1 MQSETQRDARAA
13 TVHRQPDLA
22 AFLQAAPGTPFV
34 SLDLAVEGIKCAGC
48 MATIERALADEPG
61 IAGARVNL
69 AARRLHVTFERD
81 AADPGRIIRRLDEL
95 GFKAYP
101 FAPGHSEAG
110 RTREMQRLLRAL
122 GVAAFAAM
130 NIMLLSVAVWSGHE
144 TGLDPTTR
152 DLFHWLSALIALP
165 TAAYSGRPF
174 YESAIGALKAR
185 RVNMD
190 VPITLGIC
198 LALVMSVFEVLRHG
212 EHAYF
217 DGVVMLIFFLLIGR
231 TLDQMMQ
238 RRTQMVAANLAAL
251 RAEHATKRLP
261 DGSWRDV
268 PINLVEPG
276 DVILVRMGDRVAADG
291 RIEEG
296 RSDIDQSLVTGE
308 TAHRAVQP
316 GDEIY
321 AGTQNLGGALV
332 VRVLKSQ
339 DGTLLAGVERLL
351 AEAGAARGAYLRLAD
366 RAARLYPPLVHSVA
380 LLTFIGWMLAGIGWH
395 DALMIAI
402 TVLIIT
408 CPCAL
413 GLAVPAVQVVAAGA
427 MFRNGILIQSGD
439 AIERLAEVDRVVFDK
454 TGTLTRPATAI
465 ANLADL
471 PAGLVGIAARLALTS
486 RHPLAAPI
494 AACDPAAKPFTS
506 AREMPGEG
514 VSACHAG
521 TLVKLGSPRF
531 CDAVGQAE
539 TVARAHPGAS
549 LVAFRHGDQVIIFAL
564 HQPFRADAA
573 GTVEMLHDLGLP
585 MEIVSGDRPE
595 AVANAAESL
604 GITAW
609 RAASLPGDKVAWLE
623 AMKRHGARPLMVGD
637 GLNDAPALAAAH
649 ASIAPA
655 SASQLAQT
663 QADFLLVGEA
673 LAGVPAAI
681 RIARKARWLMV
692 ENLWISVAYNLIAV
706 PVAILGHATPLVAAL
721 AMSGSSIIVT
731 LNALRANRA

>member
-1 MQSETQRDARAA
+1 MAIDLAD
-13 TVHRQPDLA
+13 RQPDLRQ
-22 AFLQAAPGTPFV
+22 FLRPAEGTPFL

-48 MATIERALADEPG
+48 MASIERAMAQEPG
-61 IAGARVNL
+61 VVGARVNM
-69 AARRLHVTFERD
+69 AARRLHVTFEKQD
-81 AADPGRIIRRLDEL
+81 ADPGRIIRRLDEL

-101 FAPGHSEAG
+101 FSPRQAEDGKS
-110 RTREMQRLLRAL
+110 REMQRLLRAL

-130 NIMLLSVAVWSGHE
+130 NIMLLSVSVWSGHE
-144 TGLDPTTR
+144 TGLDATTR

-174 YESAIGALKAR
+174 YESAISALKAR

-190 VPITLGIC
+190 VPITLGIV
-198 LALVMSVFEVLRHG
+198 LALVMSVFEVMRHG

-217 DGVVMLIFFLLIGR
+217 DGVIMLIFFLLIGR
-231 TLDQMMQ
+231 VLDQMMQ
-238 RRTQMVAANLAAL
+238 RRTQIVAANLAAL

-268 PINLVEPG
+268 PIDLVEPG
-276 DVILVRMGDRVAADG
+276 DVILVRMGERVPADG

-308 TAHRAVQP
+308 TTHRAVQA

-321 AGTQNLGGALV
+321 AGTQNLGGSLV

-351 AEAGAARGAYLRLAD
+351 AQATQAKGAYLRLAD
-366 RAARLYPPLVHSVA
+366 RAARLYPPLVHTVA
-380 LLTFIGWMLAGIGWH
+380 LATFIGWMLVGLGWR
-395 DALMIAI
+395 DSLMIAI

-454 TGTLTRPATAI
+454 TGTLTLPAAEI
-465 ANLADL
+465 ANLAEIAPADL
-471 PAGLVGIAARLALTS
+471 AAAARLALTS
-486 RHPLAAPI
+486 RHPLAAAI
-494 AACDPAAKPFTS
+494 AAQLPAAKPYAT
-506 AREMPGEG
+506 AREIPGEG
-514 VSACHAG
+514 VTACDAG
-521 TLVKLGSPRF
+521 RVLKLGSPTY
-531 CDAVGQAE
+531 CEAVPAADALA
-539 TVARAHPGAS
+539 ARYPTAS
-549 LVAFRHGDQVIIFAL
+549 IVAFRQGDAITLFAL
-564 HQPFRADAA
+564 RQPFREDAA
-573 GTVEMLHDLGLP
+573 ATIAALSAEGLP
-585 MEIVSGDRPE
+585 SEIISGDRAAAVSE
-595 AVANAAESL
+595 AAQAL
-604 GITAW
+604 GIRHW
-609 RAASLPGDKVAWLE
+609 RAGALPGDKVTWLE
-623 AMKRHGARPLMVGD
+623 QMKQHGARPLMVGD

-663 QADFLLVGEA
+663 QADFLLVGQR
-673 LAGVPAAI
+673 LTGVTAAI

-692 ENLWISVAYNLIAV
+692 ENLWISVLYNLIAV

-731 LNALRANRA
+731 LNALRANRAAGDRT

>member
-1 MQSETQRDARAA
+1 MAVDLAS
-13 TVHRQPDLA
+13 RQPDLRT
-22 AFLQAAPGTPFV
+22 FLRGAPDKPFL
-34 SLDLAVEGIKCAGC
+34 SLDLAVEGIKCAAC
-48 MATIERALADEPG
+48 MASIERALAQEPG
-61 IAGARVNL
+61 VVGARVNL
-69 AARRLHVTFERD
+69 GARRLHVTFERHE
-81 AADPGRIIRRLDEL
+81 ADPARIIRRLDEL

-101 FAPGHSEAG
+101 FSPRQTEDGKS
-110 RTREMQRLLRAL
+110 REMQRLLRAL
-122 GVAAFAAM
+122 GVAAFASM
-130 NIMLLSVAVWSGHE
+130 NIMLLSVSIWSGHE

-174 YESAIGALKAR
+174 FESAIAALKAR

-190 VPITLGIC
+190 VPISLGVV

-217 DGVVMLIFFLLIGR
+217 DGVVMLLFFLLIGR

-238 RRTQMVAANLAAL
+238 RRTQLVAANLAAL

-261 DGSWRDV
+261 DGTWRDV
-268 PINLVEPG
+268 PIDAVEPG

-316 GDEIY
+316 GDDVY

-332 VRVLKSQ
+332 IRVLKSQ
-339 DGTLLAGVERLL
+339 EGTLLAGVERLL
-351 AEAGAARGAYLRLAD
+351 AQATESKGAYVRLAD
-366 RAARLYPPLVHSVA
+366 RAARLYPPLVHSLA
-380 LLTFIGWMLAGIGWH
+380 LATFVGWMLAGLGWH

-439 AIERLAEVDRVVFDK
+439 AIERLAQIDRVVFDK
-454 TGTLTRPATAI
+454 TGTLTLPAADI
-465 ANLADL
+465 ANLAELDSADVAL
-471 PAGLVGIAARLALTS
+471 AARLALTS
-486 RHPLAAPI
+486 RHPLAAAI
-494 AACDPAAKPFTS
+494 AAQDPAARPFST
-506 AREMPGEG
+506 ARELPGEG
-514 VSACHAG
+514 VTACDGG
-521 TLVKLGSPRF
+521 TVLRLGSPRF
-531 CDAVGQAE
+531 CDALDEAE
-539 TVARAHPGAS
+539 VLAARHPGAS
-549 LVAFRHGDQVIIFAL
+549 IVAFRKDDALTLFAIR
-564 HQPFRADAA
+564 QPYRADAGA
-573 GTVEMLHDLGLP
+573 TIQQLGRMGVP
-585 MEIVSGDRPE
+585 SEIVSGDRGQAVEE
-595 AVANAAESL
+595 AARTL
-604 GITAW
+604 GVSQW
-609 RAASLPGDKVAWLE
+609 RATALPGDKVAWLE
-623 AMKRHGARPLMVGD
+623 TLKAQGARPLMVGD

-663 QADFLLVGEA
+663 QADFLLVGQN

-692 ENLWISVAYNLIAV
+692 ENLWISVLYNIIAV

-731 LNALRANRA
+731 VNALRAGRIAGDRS